1 MKQRVRNQTTKKA
14 FILYKGRT
22 GWRLKTRIFGGL
34 MVGLAAFTLADSG
47 QLTTGHAATTVE
59 ETPATGTTVIPAKTS
74 QSPNARLATT
84 EATTTGQTETVN
96 PAPVTAASPN
106 PAATPESAP
115 VTEST
120 PVTETTPTTPTTYPV
135 LSQDQSVN
143 IGVDQSQVSLTAQ
156 QIADHFTA
164 KVENRGGSDQDD
176 NPTQNTVTQKIGAD
190 GTIDLTS
197 NAAHDY
203 YGAYGKTTIQGHQA
217 AHVSFEHEI
226 DFSHNF
232 SMSGALGIGSK
243 TSGGA
248 DSVGFIF
255 APGDPAKA
263 TQGGSG
269 GQLGLGGLSNAFG
282 FVFDE
287 YNNVS
292 EYHDPS
298 SQPYIGWRTTDSN
311 GNLQSAASTDWKA
324 ASQVELNDR
333 RTNTLNDFTMDYDAK
348 SQLLTV
354 VLKNGIFSRHIE
366 DVSTGYSISVAAS
379 TGGSWNDYSARIDKF
394 SYTPKTIPLTVHM
407 VDSADQGALLDNAN
421 VEAIANIGDTVSVF
435 STQAAAQRAVAAG
448 EVDPTLVSI
457 LPTDSAGNV
466 YVIDGSQVVANQN
479 GTAHSVGGS
488 AYQDVADDT
497 YYTYVVTDDD
507 SQQVTV
513 PVRLAYTAE
522 VTPVDAQTQ
531 QPIAGL
537 QPVTVTTVAGEPALV
552 QIPGYTP
559 TKVVLAAPKDGQS
572 VAHDQLAVDQ
582 TTTAATDETTDTQA
596 QALGHYYTSQGTTVD
611 GQTVVGTATVGTGQ
625 AIDQALNQQPLVDAN
640 QQPVISGTATTGITN
655 QDYYWSATG
664 SAQATDSTD
673 AQAPQKATNL
683 LVPTTQT
690 LKSWADKAS
699 ANQQQAD
706 DYQKQAREIYNQFSA
721 LNGLS
726 QAQQADAATLYN
738 NISDIYQDV
747 YDSNAVA
754 ITDFGTAQTVTVA
767 ADIVQDGQAGYAAL
781 KKAQDLLGDFEVSL
795 GKLTTTNNHA
805 QDSLATIV
813 TQPVTYGQPV
823 KRPTVH
829 LGDGFGKVQA
839 DQLQDDDFVYY
850 SNQDLKT
857 PVTPVNAGTYVVK
870 LTDKGRAYMK
880 SLAPDNPYAGL
891 FVSSILTI
899 NPKTVTAQANPST
912 IVYGDAPVLSGTYGQ
927 VTDTTSGDFE
937 VVDPDTQQV
946 VTDLTQ
952 LQVGPTYQVRYTA
965 QAQAKLAQAGN
976 YAVTGFTPG
985 TLTVTPRA
993 ITVSANNHTKTY
1005 GTADDPELDWAIT
1018 DGQLQ
1023 NGDQLEN
1030 LGVTLTRTPGEAAGE
1045 YQIEAQKAATNQN
1058 YTVRVTPGTFTIAKR
1073 NVTLTIQTQHK
1084 FYGDADP
1091 TPDLELAAG
1100 TSLAPGDQLADLNLQ
1115 FQRDQGEAA
1124 RQKYTIIGNA
1134 DNKNYNITIQWGGLI
1149 IDPRPVIVAAA
1160 PQEKVY
1166 GDTDPTPVIQLD
1178 GDSTLV
1184 AGDTLADL
1192 GVQVTRASGEDVGT
1206 YQLSDQSTNHN
1217 PNYDLTVTP
1226 GTLKILPRLVTVI
1239 AADAEKNYGDADPVL
1254 TLTPEATKELVNQD
1268 TLDAL
1273 HVTLKRDQG
1282 ETVQPNGY
1290 TIRGTST
1297 SQNYQVTIQDGK
1309 FSILPRK
1316 VTVYVADHQSKVYGT
1331 ADPVLKLRDDA
1342 HQVLVGQDTL
1352 KDLGVTLTRQA
1363 GEDVTAAGYQ
1373 ITNSRTEKSQNYKV
1387 DVIPGYFQITPRVA
1401 TATITSLKAVYGNP
1415 VTLQGTSSLPGKFA
1429 HFQPTDL
1436 ELVDQAGQV
1445 VLPTKLNAGTY
1456 TIRLTATAK
1465 QRLQDQAN
1473 YYLDKF
1479 PVGQLVVTPRPVTLQ
1494 IENQQKFVGEADPQ
1508 EQARVTAGNLAETD
1522 TINDLGL
1529 MFALPEH
1536 VAVGTYPITATAKT
1550 PNYLIRVVPGQLK
1563 VLGRTVDALGDV
1575 TTTEKAASGE
1585 VVNVT
1590 EQWPDHSVTVYTYD
1604 PATRQATVSE
1614 LVQGKV
1620 VKTQPVN
1627 LQGETIVNDGTG
1639 ALTVLD
1645 IHDLTQ
1651 PVIAHYP
1658 AQVWQ
1663 PATPDQLA
1671 GTTGQPTGTETSTPP
1686 MMSEVGAPSVDETPA
1701 PAAEPVV
1708 TPKATAPT
1716 KTQKSTDHSRV
1727 TVTPMAVTGT
1737 PVTSTGKQS
1746 SETVA
1751 ADQSAQVPART
1762 RSTATA
1768 TTATNHMATAQLPQT
1783 DEQPTNWLTILGGV
1797 LLAAIVWPIGWL
1809 RRH

>member
-59 ETPATGTTVIPAKTS
+59 ETPATGTTVTPTKTS
-74 QSPNARLATT
+74 QSPNTRLATT
-84 EATTTGQTETVN
+84 GATTTGQTETVN

-497 YYTYVVTDDD
+497 YYTYVVTDND

-664 SAQATDSTD
+664 SAQAADSTD

-726 QAQQADAATLYN
+726 QAQQADAATLYK

-829 LGDGFGKVQA
+829 LGDGFGKAQA

-850 SNQDLKT
+850 SDQDLKT

-899 NPKTVTAQANPST
+899 NPKTVTAQANPNT

-946 VTDLTQ
+946 VTDLTK
-952 LQVGPTYQVRYTA
+952 LHVGPTYQVRYTA

-1030 LGVTLTRTPGEAAGE
+1030 LGVTLTRTPGETAGD
-1045 YQIEAQKAATNQN
+1045 YQIGAQKAATNQN
-1058 YTVRVTPGTFTIAKR
+1058 YTVNVTPGTFTIAQR

-1091 TPDLELAAG
+1091 TPVLKLAAG
-1100 TSLAPGDQLADLNLQ
+1100 TSLAPGDQLADLNFQ

-1124 RQKYTIIGNA
+1124 QQTYTIIGNA
-1134 DNKNYNITIQWGGLI
+1134 DNKNYNITIQSGELS
-1149 IDPRPVIVAAA
+1149 IDQRPVIVTAA

-1166 GDTDPTPVIQLD
+1166 GDADPSLTLTPDAQDVLVAGDSLDALGVTLSRVAGETVTKDGYEIAGNLQSSNYAVTVTPAILMIRQKPVTVQIVSQQKTYGDADPTPVIQLD

-1226 GTLKILPRLVTVI
+1226 GTLKILPK
-1239 AADAEKNYGDADPVL
+1239 A
-1254 TLTPEATKELVNQD
+1254 
-1268 TLDAL
+1268 
-1273 HVTLKRDQG
+1273 
-1282 ETVQPNGY
+1282 
-1290 TIRGTST
+1290 
-1297 SQNYQVTIQDGK
+1297 
-1309 FSILPRK
+1309 
-1316 VTVYVADHQSKVYGT
+1316 
-1331 ADPVLKLRDDA
+1331 
-1342 HQVLVGQDTL
+1342 
-1352 KDLGVTLTRQA
+1352 
-1363 GEDVTAAGYQ
+1363 
-1373 ITNSRTEKSQNYKV
+1373 
-1387 DVIPGYFQITPRVA
+1387 A
-1401 TATITSLKAVYGNP
+1401 TATITALKAVYGNP

-1436 ELVDQAGQV
+1436 ELVNQSGQV
-1445 VLPTKLNAGTY
+1445 VLPTKIGAGTY
-1456 TIRLTATAK
+1456 TIRLTAVAK

-1494 IENQQKFVGEADPQ
+1494 IEDQQKFVGEADPQ
-1508 EQARVTAGNLAETD
+1508 EQVRVTAGNLAETD
-1522 TINDLGL
+1522 TIDDLGL

-1536 VAVGTYPITATAKT
+1536 ATVGTYPITATAKT
-1550 PNYLIRVVPGQLK
+1550 PNYLVRVVPGQLK

-1663 PATPDQLA
+1663 PTTPDQLA
-1671 GTTGQPTGTETSTPP
+1671 GTTGQPTGTGASVTTPP
-1686 MMSEVGAPSVDETPA
+1686 MVSEVGAPSVDETSA

-1708 TPKATAPT
+1708 TPKATVPT

-1727 TVTPMAVTGT
+1727 TVMPMAVTGT
-1737 PVTSTGKQS
+1737 PVTLTGKQPS

-1751 ADQSAQVPART
+1751 VDQPAQVPART

-1768 TTATNHMATAQLPQT
+1768 TTATNHMTTAQLPQT
-1783 DEQPTNWLTILGGV
+1783 DEQSTNWLTILGGV
-1797 LLAAIVWPIGWL
+1797 LLAAIVWPVGWL

>member
-34 MVGLAAFTLADSG
+34 MIGLAAFTLADSG

-74 QSPNARLATT
+74 QSPNTRLATT
-84 EATTTGQTETVN
+84 EATTTGQTETAN
-96 PAPVTAASPN
+96 PAPVTTASPN
-106 PAATPESAP
+106 PATTPESAP

-324 ASQVELNDR
+324 ASQVGLNDR
-333 RTNTLNDFTMDYDAK
+333 RKNTLNDFTMDYDAK

-354 VLKNGIFSRHIE
+354 VLRNGIFSRKIE

-379 TGGSWNDYSARIDKF
+379 TGGSWNDYSAKIDKF

-497 YYTYVVTDDD
+497 YYTYVVTDND

-664 SAQATDSTD
+664 SAQAADSTD

-726 QAQQADAATLYN
+726 QAQQADAETLYN

-754 ITDFGTAQTVTVA
+754 ITDFGTAQTATVA

-829 LGDGFGKVQA
+829 LGDGFGKTQA

-850 SNQDLKT
+850 SDQDLKT

-927 VTDTTSGDFE
+927 VTDTTSEDFE

-946 VTDLTQ
+946 VTDLTK
-952 LQVGPTYQVRYTA
+952 LKVGPTYQVRYTA

-1023 NGDQLEN
+1023 NGDQLED
-1030 LGVTLTRTPGEAAGE
+1030 LGVTLTRTPGETAGE
-1045 YQIEAQKAATNQN
+1045 YQIEARKAATNQN
-1058 YTVRVTPGTFTIAKR
+1058 YTVNVTPGTFTIAQR
-1073 NVTLTIQTQHK
+1073 NVALTIQMQHK

-1100 TSLAPGDQLADLNLQ
+1100 TSLAPGDQLEDLNLQ

-1124 RQKYTIIGNA
+1124 WQTYAIIGNA
-1134 DNKNYNITIQWGGLI
+1134 DNKNYNIPIQRGGLI
-1149 IDPRPVIVAAA
+1149 IDPRPVIVAVA

-1166 GDTDPTPVIQLD
+1166 GDSDPSLTLTPDAQDVLVAGDSLDALGVTLSRVAGETVTKDGYEITGNPQISNYAVTVKPATLMILRKPVTVQIVSQQKTYGDADPTPVIRLD
-1178 GDSTLV
+1178 DDSTLV
-1184 AGDTLADL
+1184 GGDTLADL

-1226 GTLKILPRLVTVI
+1226 GTLKILPK
-1239 AADAEKNYGDADPVL
+1239 A
-1254 TLTPEATKELVNQD
+1254 
-1268 TLDAL
+1268 
-1273 HVTLKRDQG
+1273 
-1282 ETVQPNGY
+1282 
-1290 TIRGTST
+1290 
-1297 SQNYQVTIQDGK
+1297 
-1309 FSILPRK
+1309 
-1316 VTVYVADHQSKVYGT
+1316 
-1331 ADPVLKLRDDA
+1331 
-1342 HQVLVGQDTL
+1342 
-1352 KDLGVTLTRQA
+1352 
-1363 GEDVTAAGYQ
+1363 
-1373 ITNSRTEKSQNYKV
+1373 
-1387 DVIPGYFQITPRVA
+1387 A

-1415 VTLQGTSSLPGKFA
+1415 VTLQGTSSLPGKFT

-1436 ELVDQAGQV
+1436 ELVDQSGQM

-1456 TIRLTATAK
+1456 TIRLTAAAK

-1473 YYLDKF
+1473 YHLDKF
-1479 PVGQLVVTPRPVTLQ
+1479 PVGQLVVTPRPVILQ
-1494 IENQQKFVGEADPQ
+1494 IEDQQKFVGEADPQ
-1508 EQARVTAGNLAETD
+1508 ERVRVTAGSLAETD
-1522 TINDLGL
+1522 TVDDLGL

-1536 VAVGTYPITATAKT
+1536 AAVGTYPITATAKT
-1550 PNYLIRVVPGQLK
+1550 PNYLVRVVPGQLK

-1671 GTTGQPTGTETSTPP
+1671 GTTGQPTGTEASVTTPP
-1686 MMSEVGAPSVDETPA
+1686 MMSEVGAPSADEISA

-1708 TPKATAPT
+1708 TPKATVPT

-1737 PVTSTGKQS
+1737 PVTSTGKQPS
-1746 SETVA
+1746 AETVA

-1768 TTATNHMATAQLPQT
+1768 TTATNRMATAQLPQT
-1783 DEQPTNWLTILGGV
+1783 DEQSTNWLTVLGGV

>member
-1 MKQRVRNQTTKKA
+1 MKQRMRNQTTKKA

-34 MVGLAAFTLADSG
+34 MIGLAAFTLADSG

-74 QSPNARLATT
+74 QSPNARMATT
-84 EATTTGQTETVN
+84 GATTTGQTETVN
-96 PAPVTAASPN
+96 PAPVTAVSPK
-106 PAATPESAP
+106 PVATPTPESAP

-190 GTIDLTS
+190 GTINLTS

-298 SQPYIGWRTTDSN
+298 SQPYIGWRTTDSD

-324 ASQVELNDR
+324 ASQVGLNDR

-348 SQLLTV
+348 TQLLTV
-354 VLKNGIFSRHIE
+354 ALRNSTFSRKIE

-466 YVIDGSQVVANQN
+466 YVIDGNQMVANQN

-582 TTTAATDETTDTQA
+582 TTTAATGETTDTQA

-664 SAQATDSTD
+664 SAQAADSTD

-690 LKSWADKAS
+690 LKSWSAKAS

-706 DYQKQAREIYNQFSA
+706 DYQKQAREIYNQFST

-726 QAQQADAATLYN
+726 QAQQADAETLYN
-738 NISDIYQDV
+738 NVSDIYQDV

-754 ITDFGTAQTVTVA
+754 ITDFGTAQTATVA

-829 LGDGFGKVQA
+829 LGDGFGKAQA

-850 SNQDLKT
+850 SDQDLKT

-952 LQVGPTYQVRYTA
+952 LKVGPTYQVRYTA

-1023 NGDQLEN
+1023 NGDQLEK
-1030 LGVTLTRTPGEAAGE
+1030 LGVTLTRTPGEAAGDYQI
-1045 YQIEAQKAATNQN
+1045 YQIEAKTKATNAN
-1058 YTVRVTPGTFTIAKR
+1058 YAVNVTPGTFTIAKR

-1100 TSLAPGDQLADLNLQ
+1100 TSLAPGDQLEDLNLQ

-1124 RQKYTIIGNA
+1124 WQTYAITVNA
-1134 DNKNYNITIQWGGLI
+1134 DNDNYNITIQSGGLI
-1149 IDPRPVIVAAA
+1149 IDPRPVIVAVA

-1192 GVQVTRASGEDVGT
+1192 GVQVTRASGEEVGT

-1226 GTLKILPRLVTVI
+1226 GTLKILPK
-1239 AADAEKNYGDADPVL
+1239 A
-1254 TLTPEATKELVNQD
+1254 
-1268 TLDAL
+1268 
-1273 HVTLKRDQG
+1273 
-1282 ETVQPNGY
+1282 
-1290 TIRGTST
+1290 
-1297 SQNYQVTIQDGK
+1297 
-1309 FSILPRK
+1309 
-1316 VTVYVADHQSKVYGT
+1316 
-1331 ADPVLKLRDDA
+1331 
-1342 HQVLVGQDTL
+1342 
-1352 KDLGVTLTRQA
+1352 
-1363 GEDVTAAGYQ
+1363 
-1373 ITNSRTEKSQNYKV
+1373 
-1387 DVIPGYFQITPRVA
+1387 A
-1401 TATITSLKAVYGNP
+1401 TATIAALKAVYGNP

-1456 TIRLTATAK
+1456 TIRLTAAAK

-1494 IENQQKFVGEADPQ
+1494 IEDQQKFVGEADPQ
-1508 EQARVTAGNLAETD
+1508 EQVRVTAGNLAETD
-1522 TINDLGL
+1522 TIDDLGL

-1536 VAVGTYPITATAKT
+1536 AAVGTYSITATAKT
-1550 PNYLIRVVPGQLK
+1550 PNYLVRVVPGQLK

-1575 TTTEKAASGE
+1575 TTTEKAAGGE

-1604 PATRQATVSE
+1604 PTTRQATVSE

-1620 VKTQPVN
+1620 VKTQTVN

-1645 IHDLTQ
+1645 IHDLSQ

-1671 GTTGQPTGTETSTPP
+1671 GTTGQPTGTEASVTTPP
-1686 MMSEVGAPSVDETPA
+1686 MMFEVGAPSVDETSA

-1727 TVTPMAVTGT
+1727 TVTPMAVTGI
-1737 PVTSTGKQS
+1737 PVTSTGKQPLA
-1746 SETVA
+1746 ETVA
-1751 ADQSAQVPART
+1751 ADQSAQVPARM
-1762 RSTATA
+1762 RLTATA
-1768 TTATNHMATAQLPQT
+1768 TTATNHMAPAQLPQT
-1783 DEQPTNWLTILGGV
+1783 DEQSTNWLTILGGV
-1797 LLAAIVWPIGWL
+1797 LLAAIAWPIGWL

>member
-1 MKQRVRNQTTKKA
+1 MT
-14 FILYKGRT
+14 
-22 GWRLKTRIFGGL
+22 
-34 MVGLAAFTLADSG
+34 
-47 QLTTGHAATTVE
+47 
-59 ETPATGTTVIPAKTS
+59 
-74 QSPNARLATT
+74 
-84 EATTTGQTETVN
+84 
-96 PAPVTAASPN
+96 
-106 PAATPESAP
+106 
-115 VTEST
+115 
-120 PVTETTPTTPTTYPV
+120 
-135 LSQDQSVN
+135 
-143 IGVDQSQVSLTAQ
+143 
-156 QIADHFTA
+156 
-164 KVENRGGSDQDD
+164 
-176 NPTQNTVTQKIGAD
+176 
-190 GTIDLTS
+190 
-197 NAAHDY
+197 
-203 YGAYGKTTIQGHQA
+203 
-217 AHVSFEHEI
+217 
-226 DFSHNF
+226 
-232 SMSGALGIGSK
+232 
-243 TSGGA
+243 
-248 DSVGFIF
+248 
-255 APGDPAKA
+255 

-324 ASQVELNDR
+324 ASQVGLNDR

-348 SQLLTV
+348 TQLLTV
-354 VLKNGIFSRHIE
+354 ALRNSTFSRKIE

-497 YYTYVVTDDD
+497 YYTYVVTDND

-664 SAQATDSTD
+664 SAQAADSTD

-726 QAQQADAATLYN
+726 QAQQADAETLYN

-754 ITDFGTAQTVTVA
+754 ITDFGTAQTATVA

-829 LGDGFGKVQA
+829 LGDGFGKTQA

-850 SNQDLKT
+850 SDQDLKT

-927 VTDTTSGDFE
+927 VTDTTSEDFE

-946 VTDLTQ
+946 VTDLTKIK
-952 LQVGPTYQVRYTA
+952 VGPTYQVRYTA

-1005 GTADDPELDWAIT
+1005 GTTDDPELDWTIT

-1030 LGVTLTRTPGEAAGE
+1030 LGVTLTRTQGEAAGE

-1058 YTVRVTPGTFTIAKR
+1058 YTVNVTPGTFTIAQR
-1073 NVTLTIQTQHK
+1073 NVALTIQTQHK

-1091 TPDLELAAG
+1091 TP
-1100 TSLAPGDQLADLNLQ
+1100 
-1115 FQRDQGEAA
+1115 
-1124 RQKYTIIGNA
+1124 
-1134 DNKNYNITIQWGGLI
+1134 
-1149 IDPRPVIVAAA
+1149 VIR
-1160 PQEKVY
+1160 
-1166 GDTDPTPVIQLD
+1166 LD
-1178 GDSTLV
+1178 DDSTLV

-1217 PNYDLTVTP
+1217 PNYELTVTP

-1239 AADAEKNYGDADPVL
+1239 AADAEKSYGDADPVL
-1254 TLTPEATKELVNQD
+1254 TLTPAAAKELVNQD

-1373 ITNSRTEKSQNYKV
+1373 ITNSQTGKSKNYQVTVVPRYFKIMPKAAT
-1387 DVIPGYFQITPRVA
+1387 VIIT
-1401 TATITSLKAVYGNP
+1401 TSRAVYGAP

-1456 TIRLTATAK
+1456 TIRLTAAAK

-1494 IENQQKFVGEADPQ
+1494 IEDQKKFVGEADPQ
-1508 EQARVTAGNLAETD
+1508 EQVRVTAGSLAETD
-1522 TINDLGL
+1522 TIDDLGL

-1536 VAVGTYPITATAKT
+1536 AAVGTYPITATAKT
-1550 PNYLIRVVPGQLK
+1550 SNYLVRVMPGQLK
-1563 VLGRTVDALGDV
+1563 VLGRMVDALGDV

-1620 VKTQPVN
+1620 VKTQTVN

-1645 IHDLTQ
+1645 IHDLSQ

-1671 GTTGQPTGTETSTPP
+1671 GTTGQPTGTGASVTTSPMTPEIGTP
-1686 MMSEVGAPSVDETPA
+1686 VDETPA

-1708 TPKATAPT
+1708 TPKTTAPT

-1737 PVTSTGKQS
+1737 PVTSTGKQPLA
-1746 SETVA
+1746 ETVA
-1751 ADQSAQVPART
+1751 ADQPAQVPART

-1768 TTATNHMATAQLPQT
+1768 TTATNHMAPAQLPQT
-1783 DEQPTNWLTILGGV
+1783 DEQSTNWLTILGGV

>member
-34 MVGLAAFTLADSG
+34 MIGLAAFTLADSG
-47 QLTTGHAATTVE
+47 QLTIGHAATTVE
-59 ETPATGTTVIPAKTS
+59 ETPATGTTVTPAKTS
-74 QSPNARLATT
+74 QSPNTRLATT
-84 EATTTGQTETVN
+84 EATTTGQTGTAN
-96 PAPVTAASPN
+96 SAPVTTASPN
-106 PAATPESAP
+106 PVATPESAP

-120 PVTETTPTTPTTYPV
+120 PVTETTSTTPTTYPV

-190 GTIDLTS
+190 GTINLTS

-324 ASQVELNDR
+324 ASQVGLNDR

-354 VLKNGIFSRHIE
+354 VLRNGTFSRKIE

-448 EVDPTLVSI
+448 EVDPNLVSI

-611 GQTVVGTATVGTGQ
+611 GQAVVGTATVGTGQ

-664 SAQATDSTD
+664 NAQAADSTD

-690 LKSWADKAS
+690 LKSWSDKAS

-706 DYQKQAREIYNQFSA
+706 DYQNQAREIYNQFSA

-726 QAQQADAATLYN
+726 QAQQADAETLYK

-754 ITDFGTAQTVTVA
+754 ITDFGTAQTATVA

-829 LGDGFGKVQA
+829 LGDGFGKTQA

-850 SNQDLKT
+850 SDQDLKT

-880 SLAPDNPYAGL
+880 SLTPDNPYAGL

-899 NPKTVTAQANPST
+899 NPKTVTAQADPST
-912 IVYGDAPVLSGTYGQ
+912 VVYGDAPVLSGTYGQ

-946 VTDLTQ
+946 VTDLTN

-985 TLTVTPRA
+985 ALTVTPRA

-1023 NGDQLEN
+1023 NGDQLED
-1030 LGVTLTRTPGEAAGE
+1030 LGVTLTRTQGEAAGD
-1045 YQIEAQKAATNQN
+1045 YQIKAKAKATNATNAN
-1058 YTVRVTPGTFTIAKR
+1058 YAVNVTPGTFTIAQR

-1100 TSLAPGDQLADLNLQ
+1100 TSLAPGDQLEDLNLQ

-1124 RQKYTIIGNA
+1124 WQKYAINGKA
-1134 DNKNYNITIQWGGLI
+1134 DNANYNITIQSGYLS
-1149 IDPRPVIVAAA
+1149 IDPRPVIVTAA

-1166 GDTDPTPVIQLD
+1166 GDADPSLTLTPDAQNVLVAGDSLDALGVTLSRVAGETVTKDGYEITGNLQSSNYAVTVTPATLMIRQKPVTVQIRSQQKTYGDVDPAPVIQLD

-1217 PNYDLTVTP
+1217 PNYKLTVTP
-1226 GTLKILPRLVTVI
+1226 GTLKILPK
-1239 AADAEKNYGDADPVL
+1239 A
-1254 TLTPEATKELVNQD
+1254 
-1268 TLDAL
+1268 
-1273 HVTLKRDQG
+1273 
-1282 ETVQPNGY
+1282 
-1290 TIRGTST
+1290 
-1297 SQNYQVTIQDGK
+1297 
-1309 FSILPRK
+1309 
-1316 VTVYVADHQSKVYGT
+1316 
-1331 ADPVLKLRDDA
+1331 
-1342 HQVLVGQDTL
+1342 
-1352 KDLGVTLTRQA
+1352 
-1363 GEDVTAAGYQ
+1363 
-1373 ITNSRTEKSQNYKV
+1373 
-1387 DVIPGYFQITPRVA
+1387 A
-1401 TATITSLKAVYGNP
+1401 TATITALKAVYGNP

-1445 VLPTKLNAGTY
+1445 VLPTKIGAGTY
-1456 TIRLTATAK
+1456 TIRLTAVAK

-1494 IENQQKFVGEADPQ
+1494 IEDQQKFVGEADPQ
-1508 EQARVTAGNLAETD
+1508 EHVRVTAGSLAETD
-1522 TINDLGL
+1522 TVDDLGL

-1536 VAVGTYPITATAKT
+1536 TAVGTYPITATAKT
-1550 PNYLIRVVPGQLK
+1550 LNYLVRVVPGQLK

-1671 GTTGQPTGTETSTPP
+1671 GTTGQPTGTGASVTTPP
-1686 MMSEVGAPSVDETPA
+1686 MTPEVGTPTVDETPA

-1716 KTQKSTDHSRV
+1716 KTQKSTDHSRG
-1727 TVTPMAVTGT
+1727 TVTPMAVTDAS
-1737 PVTSTGKQS
+1737 VTLTGKQPS
-1746 SETVA
+1746 AETVA
-1751 ADQSAQVPART
+1751 ADQSAQVPAGT

-1783 DEQPTNWLTILGGV
+1783 DEQSTNWLTILGGV